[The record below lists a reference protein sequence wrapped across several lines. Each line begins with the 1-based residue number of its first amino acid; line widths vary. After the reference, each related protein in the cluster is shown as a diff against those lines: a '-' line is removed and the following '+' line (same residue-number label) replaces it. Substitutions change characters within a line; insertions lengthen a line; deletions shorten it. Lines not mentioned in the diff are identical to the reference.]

1 MPLLH
6 SFCTF
11 GFHIYPKCCGV
22 PLEISR
28 FFSPIYILVF
38 GTVLFEMLK
47 SKASQIYMIW
57 LILRER
63 CFKIFFLCFMSWK
76 MPHIEYLREMGKHN
90 LEIRKKSLSNVK
102 KKKCP
107 KSLKQNL
114 NGLRY
119 IRIFCTQVNKE
130 S

>member
-22 PLEISR
+22 PLKISQ
-28 FFSPIYILVF
+28 FFSPYLYSCLWNCSLPNAKVQSISNLHDMAHSKR
-38 GTVLFEMLK
+38 TLF
-47 SKASQIYMIW
+47 QD
-57 LILRER
+57 
-63 CFKIFFLCFMSWK
+63 FFLCFMSWK

-102 KKKCP
+102 KKCP